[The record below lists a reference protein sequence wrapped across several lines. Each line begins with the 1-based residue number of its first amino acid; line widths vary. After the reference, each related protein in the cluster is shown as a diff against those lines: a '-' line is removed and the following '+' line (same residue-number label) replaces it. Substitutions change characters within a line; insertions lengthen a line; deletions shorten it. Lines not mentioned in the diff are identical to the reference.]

1 MKRFVQLIL
10 ALAAFGGGLWCLY
23 AGYERDASLAGK
35 TEKGLTYL
43 KTGIDGRTRV
53 LTAHQLYSAGLL
65 LVLGSSWWM
74 VRGGRSRRRR

>member
-1 MKRFVQLIL
+1 MNRFIQLIL

-23 AGYERDASLAGK
+23 AGYGRDASLAGK
-35 TEKGLTYL
+35 TEKGLAYL

-53 LTAHQLYSAGLL
+53 LTAHQLYGAGLL
-65 LVLGSSWWM
+65 LVLGGSWWM